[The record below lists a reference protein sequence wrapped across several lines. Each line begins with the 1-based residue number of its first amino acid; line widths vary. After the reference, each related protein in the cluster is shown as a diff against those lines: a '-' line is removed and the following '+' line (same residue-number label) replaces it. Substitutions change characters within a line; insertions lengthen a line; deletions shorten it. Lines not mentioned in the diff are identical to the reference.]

1 MGQPSASTHLRSL
14 EAAIG
19 QRLVIRNGRGSR
31 LTAAGKIVALHAGKI
46 LSTLESMRSAL
57 DARTEPSSGELV
69 LAASHTPSLVLIPP
83 LLRAFS
89 ERFPGV
95 TIKVRTLPSATVAR
109 EVARGGVDVGI
120 AGEVLCPEPV
130 LRHQILID
138 ELVGIAPA
146 GLLGTDGSVSRDEF
160 ARHSLLLGPEG
171 SSTRM
176 VTERHLAR
184 ADYRPGRIWAF
195 DSADAI
201 KRAVAGG
208 LGVSFMSRLLVDE
221 AIQRGELVRFAIS
234 RAEPMIRPIYVL
246 QPNLAELTPHAARFM
261 TMLMNA
267 HGNRD

>member
-83 LLRAFS
+83 LLRGFS

-120 AGEVLCPEPV
+120 AGEVLCPDPV
-130 LRHQILID
+130 LRHQILIEEHHAD
-138 ELVGIAPA
+138 LDLIEG
-146 GLLGTDGSVSRDEF
+146 GTQRV
-160 ARHSLLLGPEG
+160 HSL
-171 SSTRM
+171 
-176 VTERHLAR
+176 A
-184 ADYRPGRIWAF
+184 GRCLIN
-195 DSADAI
+195 DHCSAPS
-201 KRAVAGG
+201 GC
-208 LGVSFMSRLLVDE
+208 
-221 AIQRGELVRFAIS
+221 
-234 RAEPMIRPIYVL
+234 
-246 QPNLAELTPHAARFM
+246 
-261 TMLMNA
+261 
-267 HGNRD
+267 RDQEETQ